1 MFGNINDIDCIVT
14 LFELMRAEVS
24 THNLSV
30 SSSVERLQRS
40 LHQVRDL
47 EGEGEGSRVR
57 ERVGEEG
64 VRCLIVPLP
73 PTIYPVNPPL
83 PPPLPPAPTLSH
95 HPPPTTLLPRI
106 PYTGSA
112 CSVTLT
118 ILTVL

>member
-57 ERVGEEG
+57 ERVEGEGEG
-64 VRCLIVPLP
+64 
-73 PTIYPVNPPL
+73 
-83 PPPLPPAPTLSH
+83 
-95 HPPPTTLLPRI
+95 
-106 PYTGSA
+106 
-112 CSVTLT
+112 
-118 ILTVL
+118 